1 MRAVADSIIIPL
13 LFATIALEFYFF
25 AELLSAIYKWPFSY
39 SSFSLLDLYY
49 NLGIDALVIFGL
61 IVAYRARKKVEMA
74 NTR

>member
-1 MRAVADSIIIPL
+1 MRAVANSIIIPL
-13 LFATIALEFYFF
+13 LFAPIVIESYFF
-25 AELLSAIYKWPFSY
+25 AELLSAIYKWPFSN

-61 IVAYRARKKVEMA
+61 IVAYRARKRVEMA